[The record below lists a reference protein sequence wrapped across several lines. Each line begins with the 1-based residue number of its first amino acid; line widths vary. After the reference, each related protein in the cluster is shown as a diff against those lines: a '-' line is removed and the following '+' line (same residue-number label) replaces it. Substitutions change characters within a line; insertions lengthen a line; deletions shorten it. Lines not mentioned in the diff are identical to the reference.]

1 MEIHNQPNKESS
13 NLMAVNEPTTTR
25 KAKYDVFD
33 ATSRSVPIGL
43 PTTLKTPGTAA
54 PFSYRKDFSTGCG
67 PFTRSFLIRNVLTDD
82 ECSSL
87 IKAAEETGFS
97 YSDVAGEYPADY
109 RNNERI
115 ICISKEMANCLW
127 PRIQR
132 YLTPADIENIAPYG
146 FGKEGIWL
154 PVHLNE
160 AFMISRYNTGSF
172 FKAHYD
178 GMYKRNM
185 NEASVFTVTIYLN
198 DNFVGG
204 EVNFLDENLKPT
216 ETFYPFT
223 GTALIFNHDTL
234 HEGSVVVSGTKY
246 ILRTGIMFRRVENLS
261 DKLCSYENLP
271 ERKHVRSILASFDQL
286 VANGDVKEVTSS
298 FIELQAIQLSHGRC
312 IRPAPP
318 TSYLLPEILK
328 QIFVRLSFKDLGR
341 VRCTCK
347 SWKYNGRDG
356 IIWRELYIKQWNI
369 SASRLREISGESVDP
384 GLIDWFGEFRDKITE
399 ERRRKAELE
408 RIAEEERRR
417 KAESERIAKEEWERN
432 NQKRPSMYSSYEDEK
447 RMTEYWRDRA
457 YYNAWD

>member
-1 MEIHNQPNKESS
+1 
-13 NLMAVNEPTTTR
+13 
-25 KAKYDVFD
+25 
-33 ATSRSVPIGL
+33 
-43 PTTLKTPGTAA
+43 
-54 PFSYRKDFSTGCG
+54 
-67 PFTRSFLIRNVLTDD
+67 
-82 ECSSL
+82 
-87 IKAAEETGFS
+87 
-97 YSDVAGEYPADY
+97 
-109 RNNERI
+109 
-115 ICISKEMANCLW
+115 
-127 PRIQR
+127 
-132 YLTPADIENIAPYG
+132 
-146 FGKEGIWL
+146 
-154 PVHLNE
+154 
-160 AFMISRYNTGSF
+160 
-172 FKAHYD
+172 
-178 GMYKRNM
+178 
-185 NEASVFTVTIYLN
+185 
-198 DNFVGG
+198 
-204 EVNFLDENLKPT
+204 
-216 ETFYPFT
+216 
-223 GTALIFNHDTL
+223 
-234 HEGSVVVSGTKY
+234 
-246 ILRTGIMFRRVENLS
+246 MFRRVENLS

-271 ERKHVRSILASFDQL
+271 ERKQVRNILASFDEL

>member
-1 MEIHNQPNKESS
+1 
-13 NLMAVNEPTTTR
+13 MAVKQSTTR

-33 ATSRSVPIGL
+33 ATSRSVPLGL
-43 PTTLKTPGTAA
+43 PTTLKTPGTVA
-54 PFSYRKDFSTGCG
+54 PFSYRKEFSAGCG
-67 PFTRSFLIRNVLTDD
+67 PLTRCFLIRNVLTDD

-87 IKAAEETGFS
+87 INAAEETGFS
-97 YSDVAGEYPADY
+97 HSDVAGEYPADY

-115 ICISKEMANCLW
+115 ICISQEMANCLW
-127 PRIQR
+127 PRIQQ

-160 AFMISRYNTGSF
+160 AFMISRYNPGSF

-204 EVNFLDENLKPT
+204 EVNFLDDNLKST
-216 ETFYPFT
+216 GTFYPFT

-234 HEGSVVVSGTKY
+234 HEGSEVLTGTKY
-246 ILRTGIMFRRVENLS
+246 IMRTGIMFRRVENLS

-271 ERKHVRSILASFDQL
+271 ERKQVRNILASFDQL
-286 VANGDVKEVTSS
+286 VAKGDVNQVTSS

-312 IRPAPP
+312 IRIAP
-318 TSYLLPEILK
+318 TTDNLLPEILK
-328 QIFVRLSFKDLGR
+328 YIFGLLSFKELGR

-347 SWKYNGRDG
+347 SWKNNARDG
-356 IIWRELYIKQWNI
+356 FIWRELYIKQWNI
-369 SASRLREISGESVDP
+369 SDSRLREISGESVDP

-399 ERRRKAELE
+399 ERGRKELE
-408 RIAEEERRR
+408 RIAEEER
-417 KAESERIAKEEWERN
+417 
-432 NQKRPSMYSSYEDEK
+432 Q
-447 RMTEYWRDRA
+447 RMNEYWRDRT
-457 YYNAWD
+457 YYNQWD